1 VKRFVFLLLGS
12 CLTAFSLQA
21 EDFIGSRSPDGR
33 FGLLLQP
40 NNSPSKFDI
49 SVIEISSRKPL
60 LRIEP
65 YDESEIEFGRVFF
78 DSARLL
84 WSPDSKR
91 GVYYIGSR
99 RGGET
104 TVYSLSGSQFIEMP
118 LPKWHDIVPRLKPNE
133 RGTKFLSD
141 DVSPVRWLN
150 SSTLVLQEQ
159 YDRAFNKL
167 DKNGDVLEQGL
178 TAEAIATVT
187 VRFDAKNKASLQ
199 SVKLMSE
206 QEEEFLTSAS
216 DKQEKGDND
225 GAIADFNRAI
235 KVDPTNAHAYEGRG
249 GAKQAKGDYNGA
261 IADYSRAIELAPI
274 NAYVAFVGRSDAKQA
289 KGDYDGAIA
298 DYDRAIDLAPIKA
311 EAYNGRGNAKQIK
324 SDNDGAIADFSRAID
339 LEPDASYYYN
349 RGAAYFVKRDWASA
363 LADFRRSCELNR
375 EDQDSPPC
383 IWLIRARQ
391 GEKEAANQE
400 LATKMEQ
407 HLNNAPDDW
416 ASKIT
421 NFLLN
426 KINEA
431 DFLAAAVSAD
441 AEKKRDQQCDA
452 WFYAGMKRLL
462 DGDNPAAIDYFQKAL
477 ATEAQTEEEYGFAAA
492 ELKALGKTG
501 GN

>member
-1 VKRFVFLLLGS
+1 VKRFVFLLLGW
-12 CLTAFSLQA
+12 CLIAFSLQA
-21 EDFIGSRSPDGR
+21 DDFIGSRSPDGR

-49 SVIEISSRKPL
+49 SIIEISPRKTL

-65 YDESEIEFGRVFF
+65 YDDTEIEFGRVFF

-91 GVYYIGSR
+91 VVYYIGGR

-104 TVYSLSGSQFIEMP
+104 TVYFLSDSQLIEMP
-118 LPKWHDIVPRLKPNE
+118 LPKWHDVVPRLKPHE

-150 SSTLVLQEQ
+150 STTLVLQEE
-159 YDRAFNKL
+159 YDCAFNKL

-187 VRFDAKNKASLQ
+187 VRFDANNKASLQ
-199 SVKLMSE
+199 NLKLMSE
-206 QEEEFLTSAS
+206 QEQEVLTTAF
-216 DKQEKGDND
+216 DKQANGDNN

-235 KVDPTNAHAYEGRG
+235 KVDRTNAHAYEGRG
-249 GAKQAKGDYNGA
+249 DAKLAKGDYNGA
-261 IADYSRAIELAPI
+261 IADYSRAIELAPV
-274 NAYVAFVGRSDAKQA
+274 NAYAACIRRSNAKQA

-311 EAYNGRGNAKQIK
+311 DAYNGRGNAKQIK
-324 SDNDGAIADFSRAID
+324 SDNEGAIADFSRAIG
-339 LEPDASYYYN
+339 LEPEASYYYN
-349 RGAAYFVKRDWASA
+349 RGAAYFVQRDWASA
-363 LADFRRSCELNR
+363 LTDFRRSCELNKQ
-375 EDQDSPPC
+375 DQDSPPC

-391 GEKEAANQE
+391 GEKEAANIE
-400 LATKMEQ
+400 LATNMAQ
-407 HLNNAPDDW
+407 HLNDAPDDW
-416 ASKIT
+416 ASKIA
-421 NFLLN
+421 NFLLS

-462 DGDNPAAIDYFQKAL
+462 DGDNPTAIDYLKKAV

-492 ELKALGKTG
+492 ELKALGKIG